1 MKVGDLG
8 LIGLGVM
15 GANLALN
22 FERNGYT
29 VAVYNRKKD
38 ENPDIVSHFI
48 KQNGEDKNFIP
59 ADTIEE
65 LVSQISRPRKIM
77 LMVKA
82 GDPVDELI
90 SQLLP
95 YLSLGDIV
103 IDGGNSDFRDT
114 ARRVRFLEDK
124 GFWFVGC
131 GISGGAE
138 GALWGP
144 SIMPGGSEKAWP
156 LIKDMLQAIAAKL
169 EDGSPCCRWI
179 GSGGSGHF
187 VKMVHN
193 GIEYGDMQLIAESY
207 AILKQALGLTNDEIS
222 SQFELWNQGELDSY
236 LIEITASI
244 FRYKEKSGEYLIDKI
259 RDVARQKGTGRWS
272 VEAALDEGEP
282 LTLITQAVYARM
294 LSALSEERNDAAS
307 FYPGRIEK
315 KWDNRSL
322 AVNMVK
328 DALYASKLISY
339 AQGFSLM
346 QRASVRYGW
355 NLDCA
360 SIAFIWQKGC
370 IIRSVFL
377 KKVVLAYEKNPE
389 LKNLLFDNYFR
400 KTITS
405 LQETWRQ
412 LVSMGLLSGI
422 PLPCMTAGLTY
433 FDGLRTKNSTANLIQ
448 AQRDF
453 FGAHTYERLDAD
465 SGFFFHTDWE
475 RENN

>member
-22 FERNGYT
+22 FERNGYAVT
-29 VAVYNRKKD
+29 VYNRKED
-38 ENPDIVSHFI
+38 EDPNVVSHFI
-48 KQNGEDKNFIP
+48 ERHGKDKNFIP
-59 ADTIEE
+59 AGTIEE
-65 LVSQISRPRKIM
+65 LVARISRPRKIM
-77 LMVKA
+77 LMIKA
-82 GDPVDELI
+82 GDPVDEMI

-95 YLSLGDIV
+95 YLSFGDVI

-124 GFWFVGC
+124 GICFVGC

-156 LIKDMLQAIAAKL
+156 LIKDMLEAIAAKL

-179 GSGGSGHF
+179 GPGGSGHF

-193 GIEYGDMQLIAESY
+193 GIEYGDMQLIAEAY

-222 SQFELWNQGELDSY
+222 SRFELWNHGELDSY
-236 LIEITASI
+236 LIGITASI
-244 FRYKEKSGEYLIDKI
+244 FRYKEKSGEYLLDKI

-272 VEAALDEGEP
+272 VEAALNEEEP
-282 LTLITQAVYARM
+282 LTLITEAVYARM
-294 LSALSEERNDAAS
+294 LSALPEERSEATS
-307 FYPGRIEK
+307 FYSHTAIEK
-315 KWDNRSL
+315 WSDRDS
-322 AVNMVK
+322 AVDMLK

-377 KKVVLAYEKNPE
+377 KKIVSAYEKDPK
-389 LKNLLFDNYFR
+389 LKNLLFDDYFR
-400 KTITS
+400 NTIIS
-405 LQETWRQ
+405 LQDKWRN
-412 LVSMGLLSGI
+412 LVSRGLLSGI
-422 PLPCMTAGLTY
+422 PLPCMAAGLTY
-433 FDGLRTKNSTANLIQ
+433 FDGLRTANSSANLIQ

-453 FGAHTYERLDAD
+453 FGAHTYERTDAD
-465 SGFFFHTDWE
+465 PGLFFHTDWE
-475 RENN
+475 NGND

>member
-1 MKVGDLG
+1 MKIGDLG
-8 LIGLGVM
+8 LVGLGVM

-29 VAVYNRKKD
+29 VTIYNRKTD
-38 ENPDIVSHFI
+38 ESPDVVSHFI
-48 KQNGEDKNFIP
+48 EQSGKDKNFIP

-65 LVSQISRPRKIM
+65 LVTRISRPRKIM
-77 LMVKA
+77 LMIKA

-90 SQLLP
+90 GQLLP
-95 YLSLGDIV
+95 YLSFGDVV

-124 GFWFVGC
+124 GIWFVGC
-131 GISGGAE
+131 GVSGGAE

-144 SIMPGGSEKAWP
+144 SIMPGGSVEAWP
-156 LIKDMLQAIAAKL
+156 LIKDMLEAIAAKL
-169 EDGSPCCRWI
+169 DDGSPCCRWI
-179 GSGGSGHF
+179 GPGGSGHF

-193 GIEYGDMQLIAESY
+193 GIEYGDMQLIAEAY

-222 SQFELWNQGELDSY
+222 SQFELWNRGELDSY
-236 LIEITASI
+236 LIEITALI
-244 FRYKEKSGEYLIDKI
+244 FRYKEKSGEYLVDKI

-294 LSALSEERNDAAS
+294 LSALPEERDEAAS
-307 FYPGRIEK
+307 FYSDNVVEK
-315 KWDNRSL
+315 WNDRST
-322 AVNMVK
+322 AVDMVR

-339 AQGFSLM
+339 AQGFSLL
-346 QRASVRYGW
+346 QRASTRYDW

-377 KKVVLAYEKNPE
+377 KKIVSAYENNPK
-389 LKNLLFDNYFR
+389 LRNLLFDDYFR
-400 KTITS
+400 KTIIS
-405 LQETWRQ
+405 LQEVWRS
-412 LVSMGLLSGI
+412 LISRALLSGI
-422 PLPCMTAGLTY
+422 PLPCMAAGLTY
-433 FDGLRTKNSTANLIQ
+433 FDGLRTGNSTANLIQ

-453 FGAHTYERLDAD
+453 FGAHTYERTDTTP
-465 SGFFFHTDWE
+465 GHFFHTDWE
-475 RENN
+475 DKNN